1 MIRSTYSRRRIVTTG
16 TSQEMDKSF
25 TIPSIDQQASIQSLR
40 PSIVDVLEDCGDL
53 DGQPALSADQE
64 MGSSW

>member
-1 MIRSTYSRRRIVTTG
+1 
-16 TSQEMDKSF
+16 MDKSF